1 MGNITF
7 EQLPQAVSTLIERV
21 EQLAGKVDEVLGKAQ
36 EKTRASAACFPL
48 KKSPP
53 CSANRLPPSMP

>member
-21 EQLAGKVDEVLGKAQ
+21 EQLAERWTRYWARRQ
-36 EKTRASAACFPL
+36 EETRASAACFPL

-53 CSANRLPPSMP
+53 C